1 MPMSTMAVV
10 TDSKVRAVHRDRS
23 ACVYIRQSTLQQVRS
38 NVESTERQ
46 YALVEKAV
54 GLGWSRD
61 QVEVFDQ
68 DLGCSGAQA
77 AGREGFQLLVAR
89 VSMAEV
95 GAVFGLEVSR
105 LARSSADWHRL
116 LELCAL
122 FDTLIVDGDGI
133 YDLAEFNDR
142 LVLGMKGTMSEAELH
157 LLRSRMLGGKRNKA
171 EKGELRF
178 PLPVGYIHDEDG
190 AVVKDP
196 DEEIQE
202 AVAGVFASFRRT
214 GSAYGTVK
222 AMAEHPFPKRAY
234 GGIWAGKIRWG
245 RLTHGRVLSI
255 LKNPAYAGAY
265 AFGRHRSEKRVGEN
279 GRLFERTVLL
289 PMEEW
294 RVLIESHHAGYIKW
308 GEYLENQRQLAANRT
323 NGPEH
328 AVPGPAREGRAL
340 LQGLVIC
347 GGCGHRLSARY
358 AGNGGIYPQ
367 YECKSA
373 RRQGLAAEPGCRSIR
388 TDLVDDVVVE
398 RVLATLT
405 PGHLE
410 LAAKAMEELEERHQ
424 AERRRWEQ
432 RIERARYEVERA
444 ERQYEVCEPENRLVA
459 RTLETRWNGRLAELA
474 QVEQDMEAQER
485 EWRRRQAPPAE
496 QVLAIAEDLPRLW
509 SAPSTSSADRKRILR
524 VVIEDVTVRSE
535 PKGPEVELGLRWRGG
550 ASETVSVQRR
560 RPIAERVKTP
570 PALIAAIR
578 ELATE
583 YMDDEIAAQLKG
595 RGLMSGKSRPVTR
608 SAVRWIRHRYT
619 IPGPPRYRDGAV
631 SVKAVAQRFGV
642 TTGVVYYWINHGVL
656 PANKRAPGWPLEIH
670 LDAGTE
676 IRLRDWVATSSR
688 IKNGS
693 DSPSHAA
700 RSAV

>member
-1 MPMSTMAVV
+1 MSMSAMTAV
-10 TDSKVRAVHRDRS
+10 TDSKVRAVHRDRR
-23 ACVYIRQSTLQQVRS
+23 ACVYIRQSTLQQVRL

-46 YALVEKAV
+46 YGLVEKAV
-54 GLGWSRD
+54 GLGWCRD
-61 QVEVFDQ
+61 QVEVLDQ

-77 AGREGFQLLVAR
+77 AGREGFQQLVTQ
-89 VSMAEV
+89 VSMGEV

-133 YDLAEFNDR
+133 YDLGDFNDR

-178 PLPVGYIHDEDG
+178 PLPVGYVHDEDG
-190 AVVKDP
+190 VVVKDP

-202 AVAGVFASFRRT
+202 AVAGVFSSFRRT

-222 AMAEHPFPKRAY
+222 ALAEHPFPKRAY

-255 LKNPAYAGAY
+255 LKNPTYAGAY
-265 AFGRHRSEKRVGEN
+265 VFGRHRTEKRVGED
-279 GRLFERTVLL
+279 GRLIKRTVLL
-289 PMEEW
+289 PMAEW
-294 RVLIESHHAGYIKW
+294 HVLIEGHHAGYIKW
-308 GEYLENQRQLAANRT
+308 DEYLENQRKLAANRT
-323 NGPEH
+323 NGAEH

-347 GGCGHRLSARY
+347 GQCGHRLSVRY

-367 YECKSA
+367 YECQWA
-373 RRQGLAAEPGCRSIR
+373 RRQALAREPGCRSIR

-398 RVLATLT
+398 QVLATLT

-410 LAAKAMEELEERHQ
+410 LAAKAMEELEERHRAQ
-424 AERRRWEQ
+424 RRRWEQ
-432 RIERARYEVERA
+432 RLERARYDVQRA
-444 ERQYEVCEPENRLVA
+444 ERQYEICEPENRLVV
-459 RTLETRWNGRLAELA
+459 RTLETRWNDRLAELA
-474 QVEQDMEAQER
+474 AIERDVEAQDR
-485 EWRRRQAPPAE
+485 EWRRRQAPPRE

-524 VVIEDVTVRSE
+524 VLIEDVTVRSE
-535 PKGPEVELGLRWRGG
+535 PGGPEVELGLRWRGG
-550 ASETVSVQRR
+550 ATETLSVQRR
-560 RPIAERVKTP
+560 RMIAERVKTP
-570 PALIAAIR
+570 PELVAAIR
-578 ELATE
+578 DLATK
-583 YMDDEIAAQLKG
+583 YMDDEIAEQLKG
-595 RGLMSGKSRPVTR
+595 RGLLSGKGRQVTKA
-608 SAVRWIRHRYT
+608 SVRWIRHRHA
-619 IPGPPRYRDGAV
+619 IPGPPRYRAGAV

-642 TTGVVYYWINHGVL
+642 TTGVVYYWIEHGVL
-656 PANKRAPGWPLEIH
+656 SANKRAPGWPLEIH
-670 LDAGTE
+670 LDAATE
-676 IRLRDWVATSSR
+676 IRLRQWVATSSR
-688 IKNGS
+688 ITTAV
-693 DSPSHAA
+693 DSPIHAA